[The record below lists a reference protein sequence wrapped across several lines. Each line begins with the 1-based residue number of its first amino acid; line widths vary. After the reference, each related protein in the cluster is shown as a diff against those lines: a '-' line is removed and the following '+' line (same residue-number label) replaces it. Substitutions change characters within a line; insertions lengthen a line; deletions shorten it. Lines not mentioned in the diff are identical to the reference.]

1 MLQKDLLFEF
11 NHLADAYKNYRGAQ
25 AWLNKYLIMW
35 NCLYGNLKGL
45 VARRVA
51 DWAGRRVGLDETG
64 FEGWGRAAAA
74 C

>member
-1 MLQKDLLFEF
+1 MLQKDLLFGF

-35 NCLYGNLKGL
+35 NCLYGNSKGS

-51 DWAGRRVGLDETG
+51 D
-64 FEGWGRAAAA
+64 
-74 C
+74 